1 MGMVIEERVMVRLLM
16 DLMVAMMG
24 WWRRGDLMEP
34 CLLLLVLL
42 LLLLRLRL
50 RLRLRLGMRCYMV
63 AMLLLAGTV
72 VLGQV
77 VAVAMML
84 GVPVVV
90 VVVWCGI
97 VSGGG
102 NRRRVVTGAKW
113 TVRIGDVVRRHDLDD
128 FWTLRSRCWTQ
139 KRPQIA
145 DLGLELVHGWL
156 FFSPLLLS
164 LLLLMLLLPCP
175 APKQNKKRSSRLDAN
190 GDGNWGEKERQQ

>member
-1 MGMVIEERVMVRLLM
+1 MAGAEADGCRAGRGLLVLVLLLGIAGGWDGLGMVIEEGVMVRLLM

-42 LLLLRLRL
+42 LLL
-50 RLRLRLGMRCYMV
+50 RLGMRCYMV
-63 AMLLLAGTV
+63 AMLLLAGPV

-77 VAVAMML
+77 VTVAMML
-84 GVPVVV
+84 GVPV

-156 FFSPLLLS
+156 FFPLCCCRCCS
-164 LLLLMLLLPCP
+164 
-175 APKQNKKRSSRLDAN
+175 
-190 GDGNWGEKERQQ
+190 